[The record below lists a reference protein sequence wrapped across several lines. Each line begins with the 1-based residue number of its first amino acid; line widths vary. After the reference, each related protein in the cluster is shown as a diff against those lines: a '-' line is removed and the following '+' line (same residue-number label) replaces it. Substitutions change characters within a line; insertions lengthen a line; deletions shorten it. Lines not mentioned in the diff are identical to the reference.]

1 MSDGTI
7 EFKSTT
13 SGGFVFHDIPT
24 IKLGSTGRE
33 QLEEV
38 LKQDKELEE
47 KVRRRKELDNAMKR
61 LEKMAL
67 GDKFKTSKNNKGET
81 SNELE
86 RRAAQHQNISYDE
99 HSGRWMGCGNTDLD
113 EFFAHCHTAREHSC
127 DRMLDEICGFLKD
140 IKKRMEQ
147 PVIYKDRVIVKRSP
161 YEPKPESLAK
171 SKRISIGSVL
181 RPCIYFLYDED
192 KIIYIG
198 QSITPYSRIAAHN
211 KDKNFSSVRL
221 FACRKDRLDYW
232 ERVLIKRY
240 TPKLNKAHNNG
251 KPARMKIHKKQ
262 RYIHGVRQE
271 QRAVTPLGFALS
283 NHASISFPAPP
294 PNTVKAL

>member
-7 EFKSTT
+7 EFKSNH
-13 SGGFVFHDIPT
+13 SSGFVFHGTPT
-24 IKLGSTGRE
+24 IRLGSTGRE
-33 QLEEV
+33 QLEKV

-47 KVRRRKELDNAMKR
+47 EVRRSKELENCMRR
-61 LEKMAL
+61 LEKMAS
-67 GDKFKTSKNNKGET
+67 GEAFNPTKNKKGET

-86 RRAAQHQNISYDE
+86 RRAAQHERIWQDD
-99 HSGRWMGCGNTDLD
+99 HTGKWLGCGNTDLD
-113 EFFAHCHTAREHSC
+113 EFFAHARTAREHSC
-127 DRMLDEICGFLKD
+127 DRKLEEICSFLRD

-147 PVIYKDRVIVKRSP
+147 PVVYKDRVIVKRSP

-262 RYIHGVRQE
+262 RYIHGDRQA
-271 QRAVTPLGFALS
+271 QRQVDPLTIGLP
-283 NHASISFPAPP
+283 NHVSISFPAPS

>member
-1 MSDGTI
+1 MSNGRL
-7 EFKSTT
+7 ELLPRQT
-13 SGGFVFHDIPT
+13 SGGFVFHNPPT
-24 IKLGSTGRE
+24 IKLGSTTRE
-33 QLEEV
+33 QLEAA
-38 LKQDKELEE
+38 LS
-47 KVRRRKELDNAMKR
+47 KELDEEMKR

-67 GDKFKTSKNNKGET
+67 ANKFNPSQSHKGET

-86 RRAAQHQNISYDE
+86 RRAWQHENISYDH
-99 HSGRWMGCGNTDLD
+99 HSGKWLGCGNTDLD

-127 DRMLDEICGFLKD
+127 DRKLDEICSLLKD

-147 PVIYKDRVIVKRSP
+147 PVVYKDRVIVKRSP

-262 RYIHGVRQE
+262 RYIHGDRQA
-271 QRAVTPLGFALS
+271 QRQVDPFALS
-283 NHASISFPAPP
+283 NHASMRFPAPS